1 MQLQIGAFCA
11 FFMLNIECQ
20 LINYM
25 KRFIN
30 LLLVLITVS
39 NVALA
44 QNVNNH
50 NVSGVIIDGENGEP
64 LPIAAVQI
72 LSLPDSTQ
80 AKGIVTD
87 MDGKFS
93 ASSVKNGKYVVRVSY
108 IGYITSETPLEITGR
123 SARNIVLDDIEL
135 RSDANLLAETTI
147 TAEVPKVQAVKDT
160 IMFNSAAY
168 RLSEGASVQELIKKL
183 PGVDVDADGNM
194 TVNGKAVTQILINGK
209 EYLGDDITTLLE
221 NLPANVIDRLK
232 TYEKKSDLARI
243 TGIDDGEEQTV
254 FDLQTKEEM
263 KGGLLNT
270 YDVAYGS
277 DYGEHNL
284 YNGQIMA
291 NRFTDHNQFT
301 LYASASNVIDQ
312 GIGNGGRQWGGNY
325 GQNTYQDLSASY
337 AYESEKI
344 EINGN
349 IGVGHRANDY
359 QSKGNS
365 EYFYGATS
373 TFSNSFSKNVNN
385 SDRFN
390 SNFYIEWK
398 PDTMT
403 NIIIRPYFNTSKS
416 ESGSESASATYN
428 DNPYD
433 YMEDPLYEMIDSA
446 DASFNSIFVNRN
458 TGLSSS
464 NSDNMS
470 GGGSLQFNRR
480 LNNDGRN
487 ITFRLNGNFSRGDSE
502 SYSYNTTEY
511 YTWDSINIR
520 NRFTYTP
527 SNSYG
532 YSAQAIYSE
541 PLFENAFLQ
550 FSYRFNY
557 SWNEND
563 RQTYAFDDMDGL
575 DYMQRPDN
583 YTEYMDSTL
592 SKYASYTTLRH
603 DAQLS
608 FRINREKFRLNTG
621 VRIQPQQTRLEYTQ
635 KEHYSLT
642 KNVFNWN
649 PTFDFRYM
657 FTEHREMRFRIN
669 GSSSQPSMTNLLPIT
684 DNSNPLYITQGN
696 PNLKPSFTV
705 NTQFNFHTFN
715 VDKES
720 SFMTNL
726 SYRRTNNS
734 ISNRVEYNEVTGGST
749 TRPENIDGNWNA
761 SAMFGGNFALPDRR
775 YTFNL
780 FTNMNYS
787 NQVGYLY
794 QNQETHKAI
803 TKTFRPSQNIQA
815 SFRDENFELTLFGNA
830 SLNHSDNDIRNS
842 TMDTWDF
849 NYGAYGCIVFPWDIR
864 LMYDVFSTSRR
875 GYDDDSYNT
884 NELILNAEI
893 SKAFLKNK
901 SAIISVQGFDLLGQ
915 RKNFSRWVGATSRS
929 ENEYNSIN
937 QYFMVH
943 FVYKLNIFNGKLVQ
957 EDEEGESNNR
967 RPGGY
972 GGRHGHYRR

>member
-25 KRFIN
+25 KRFFN

-541 PLFENAFLQ
+541 PLFKNAFLQ

-575 DYMQRPDN
+575 DFMQRPDN

>member
-1 MQLQIGAFCA
+1 MQSQSSAIGAF
-11 FFMLNIECQ
+11 FMHVIECQ
-20 LINYM
+20 LIKYM
-25 KRFIN
+25 KRFFSY
-30 LLLVLITVS
+30 LFVLITLPFL
-39 NVALA
+39 AQA

-72 LSLPDSTQ
+72 LALPDSSQ
-80 AKGIVTD
+80 AKGVVTD
-87 MDGKFS
+87 MDGAFS
-93 ASSVKNGKYVVRVSY
+93 ATSVKNGKYVIRVSY
-108 IGYITSETPLEITGR
+108 IGYKTSDTPLEITGK
-123 SARNIVLDDIEL
+123 SARNIVLEDIEL
-135 RSDANLLAETTI
+135 FSDANLLAETTI

-183 PGVDVDADGNM
+183 PGVDVDSDGNI

-337 AYESEKI
+337 SYENEKL
-344 EINGN
+344 EVNGN
-349 IGVGHRANDY
+349 VSVGHRANDY
-359 QSKGNS
+359 NTRSNS

-373 TFSNSFSKNVNN
+373 TFSNSFSRNTDN
-385 SDRFN
+385 SDRFRT
-390 SNFYIEWK
+390 NFYIEWK

-416 ESGSESASATYN
+416 GSNSESASATFN
-428 DNPYD
+428 SNPYD
-433 YMEDPLYEMIDSA
+433 FMDDPLYDMEEDEYRA
-446 DASFNSIFVNRN
+446 KYDSIFVNRN
-458 TGLSSS
+458 TGRSTS

-480 LNNDGRN
+480 LNDEGRN
-487 ITFRLNGNFSRGDSE
+487 ITIRLSGDFNRGNSE

-511 YTWDSINIR
+511 YVWDSLNVR

-527 SNSYG
+527 SNRYG
-532 YSAQAIYSE
+532 YSAQAMYSE
-541 PLFENAFLQ
+541 PLFDKAFLQ
-550 FSYRFNY
+550 LSYRFNY
-557 SWNEND
+557 NWNEND
-563 RQTYAFDDMDGL
+563 RQTYAFDDMG
-575 DYMQRPDN
+575 YGFMEKPDN
-583 YTEYMDSTL
+583 YRVYMDSTL
-592 SKYASYTTLRH
+592 SKYASYTTFRH
-603 DAQLS
+603 DAQIS

-621 VRIQPQQTRLEYTQ
+621 IRLQPQQTRLEYTQ

-657 FTEHREMRFRIN
+657 FTEHTEMRFRVN

-696 PNLKPSFTV
+696 PNLKPSFTF

-720 SFMTNL
+720 SFMTNI

-749 TRPENIDGNWNA
+749 TRPENIDGNWNT
-761 SAMFGGNFALPDRR
+761 SGMIGGNFALPDRR
-775 YTFNL
+775 FTFNL
-780 FTNMNYS
+780 FTNLSYS
-787 NQVGYLY
+787 NQVGFLY
-794 QNQETHKAI
+794 QNNETYKAV
-803 TKTFRPSQNIQA
+803 TKSLSPRQNIQA

-830 SLNHSDNDIRNS
+830 SLNHSTNDVRNS
-842 TMDTWDF
+842 VIDNWNF
-849 NYGAYGCIVFPWDIR
+849 NFGAYGVVVFPWDIR
-864 LMYDVFSTSRR
+864 LMYDVFNTSRR
-875 GYDDDSYNT
+875 GYDDDTYNT
-884 NELILNAEI
+884 DELIINAEL

-901 SAIISVQGFDLLGQ
+901 SAIISVQAFDLLGQ
-915 RKNFSRWVGATSRS
+915 RKNYSQWVGATSRS
-929 ENEYNSIN
+929 ESEYNSIN

-957 EDEEGESNNR
+957 EDEEEDDR

-972 GGRHGHYRR
+972 GRHGGNRYRR